1 MGILQIRL
9 VYFEFA
15 LDILARC
22 TCIRWFH
29 FEQHPND
36 ENKTPFLD
44 LLNTIP
50 DIPWRYPLLDK
61 AGYPLLNSMCPLK
74 QTPNGSNTD
83 KMISR
88 QSLRTKISEQEKV
101 EDEGKYLTE
110 AIQGHPLCSFDSTMF
125 VCRYRTK

>member
-1 MGILQIRL
+1 MLKQEILHR
-9 VYFEFA
+9 
-15 LDILARC
+15 
-22 TCIRWFH
+22 
-29 FEQHPND
+29 
-36 ENKTPFLD
+36 PFGYYSLLD
-44 LLNTIP
+44 LLKTIP

-61 AGYPLLNSMCPLK
+61 AGNPLLNSMCPLK

-83 KMISR
+83 EMISR
-88 QSLRTKISEQEKV
+88 QSLRTKISEQEKM